1 MSAFDLI
8 IFDCD
13 GVLIE
18 SEIIAVHVESA
29 LFRERGADISPEE
42 VIRRYVGTSE
52 AFMYGDVEDR
62 FGIAIDRTEI
72 RSAFDAK
79 FWPLAESEL
88 TAIAGVSDFIG
99 SFAHRKCVCS
109 NSSYHHIHRCLEIT
123 GLRNFDSAHLF
134 AAKDHGAGSPL
145 RTFSCMPPR
154 SLTLTRLAASS
165 SRTARPA
172 SKGDEPPAWSLPV
185 TSAEATA
192 PTGTRIVSGTQA
204 PKLRRRSGVMSTSSS
219 RVDHRQVG
227 HFAPTQINSAT
238 SQSAGATPPPE
249 QYS

>member
-62 FGIAIDRTEI
+62 FGIVIDRTEI

-88 TAIAGVSDFIG
+88 TAIAGVSDFIR
-99 SFAHRKCVCS
+99 SVAHRKCVCS

-134 AAKDHGAGSPL
+134 AAKDHGAGKPAPDVFLHAAKVFDVDPARCLVIEDSP
-145 RTFSCMPPR
+145 
-154 SLTLTRLAASS
+154 
-165 SRTARPA
+165 
-172 SKGDEPPAWSLPV
+172 
-185 TSAEATA
+185 
-192 PTGTRIVSGTQA
+192 
-204 PKLRRRSGVMSTSSS
+204 SGVKGGRAAGMVVAGYIGGSHCT
-219 RVDHRQVG
+219 DG
-227 HFAPTQINSAT
+227 HADRLRD
-238 SQSAGATPPPE
+238 AGAQIATKVW
-249 QYS
+249 SDIRCLIRDFKG